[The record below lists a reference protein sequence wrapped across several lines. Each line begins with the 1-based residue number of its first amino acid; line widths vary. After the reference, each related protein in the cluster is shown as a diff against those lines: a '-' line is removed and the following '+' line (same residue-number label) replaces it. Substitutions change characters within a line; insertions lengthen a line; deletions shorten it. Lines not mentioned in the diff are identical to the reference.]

1 MGIREN
7 HYATSEEKFVH
18 TTILYG
24 KLKSGGFDND
34 NDTAIHAVY
43 YDKNFENPVYKDEMK
58 ELFLDGVIYTVPNSP
73 IIIRPSDYNHQTQS
87 MRVSFS
93 MFKLYV
99 ILEGADRIEE

>member
-18 TTILYG
+18 TTFLYG
-24 KLKSGGFDND
+24 KIKSGGFGS
-34 NDTAIHAVY
+34 DTAIHAAY

-58 ELFLDGVIYTVPNSP
+58 ELFLDGAVYTVPNSP
-73 IIIRPSDYNHQTQS
+73 MFVRPSDYNHQTQS

-93 MFKLYV
+93 MFGLYV
-99 ILEGADRIEE
+99 MLEGADRIEE